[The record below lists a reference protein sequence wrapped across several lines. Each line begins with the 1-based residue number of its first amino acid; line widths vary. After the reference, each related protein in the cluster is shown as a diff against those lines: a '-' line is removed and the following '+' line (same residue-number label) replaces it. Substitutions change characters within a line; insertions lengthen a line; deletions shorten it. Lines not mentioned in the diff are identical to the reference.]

1 MRSLLGSLCQV
12 SPKGRSHAITRPCCH
27 FQLQLTAYSSYRK
40 QVLSHLL
47 VFAGCWCQSATSR
60 SIRGSCCS
68 MQEECGLIFGWLV
81 GPDRNWVFP
90 AFRDKSVGAR
100 DYRRSPPR
108 RRSPS
113 PRPRFGAPEVLLEI
127 LRLSAVQ
134 APLASAFAATSLP
147 ASPLQIAIPEAP
159 RCARHSTPSFS
170 RRGSGSRP
178 FQVTGKEVPGEG
190 CSAAPSKGSDVSE
203 AEATALLDTF
213 DCLLTS
219 TVILQELWTL
229 STPRPDPES
238 QMLFKSLLV
247 VKLRRQLLVAPPAGA
262 LAGRCLGTSAKLESQ
277 QPTAHASLSVI

>member
-12 SPKGRSHAITRPCCH
+12 SPKKWKPCYYSSQSSSSSSCCH
-27 FQLQLTAYSSYRK
+27 FQLQLTAYCSYRK
-40 QVLSHLL
+40 QVLIHVL
-47 VFAGCWCQSATSR
+47 VFAGFWCQSATSR

-113 PRPRFGAPEVLLEI
+113 PRPRFGAQEVLLEI

-147 ASPLQIAIPEAP
+147 SSPLQIAIPEVCEAFNSEFFTARLRLPPVSGHRQGSP
-159 RCARHSTPSFS
+159 R
-170 RRGSGSRP
+170 
-178 FQVTGKEVPGEG
+178 
-190 CSAAPSKGSDVSE
+190 
-203 AEATALLDTF
+203 
-213 DCLLTS
+213 
-219 TVILQELWTL
+219 
-229 STPRPDPES
+229 
-238 QMLFKSLLV
+238 
-247 VKLRRQLLVAPPAGA
+247 
-262 LAGRCLGTSAKLESQ
+262 
-277 QPTAHASLSVI
+277 